1 MSALKLL
8 AMCQW
13 LRKPFRTIGNI
24 KKKKETEVSLR
35 STNFVLHMYQQLTS
49 EQRYVISALLKRKVR
64 KNEIAK
70 EIGVSLSTVYRE
82 IKRNSNSRGGY
93 SPGLAHEMAMER
105 RERIITNSS
114 VKPDVKREAL
124 RLLTT
129 EQWSPKQISGYL
141 AQQGKHISHE
151 KIYQVIREDKS
162 GELAGH
168 TRHGMKYRH
177 HTHQIRPT
185 KATNIPNRVSIHER
199 PAEANG
205 SRFGDWEMD
214 LIIGREGKGAIL
226 VLAERKTNYFIMKKL
241 PLGKKPEGV
250 TLEVYRALLPYKSH
264 VLTITT
270 DNGSEFSDHQEIA
283 RLLQTKVYFAD
294 SYCSWQKGAVENT
307 NKLIRQYIPKGA
319 DFNNFSEH
327 IIMKIQK
334 KINRRPREKLNF
346 STPKDEFFNLIN

>member
-82 IKRNSNSRGGY
+82 IKRNSSRGGY

-105 RERIITNSS
+105 RERIVSNSS

-151 KIYQVIREDKS
+151 KIYQRHVGRTCRPHAPRYEIPALSSLLHVRVGASTLKSNDKNY
-162 GELAGH
+162 LADL
-168 TRHGMKYRH
+168 RLF
-177 HTHQIRPT
+177 T
-185 KATNIPNRVSIHER
+185 K
-199 PAEANG
+199 
-205 SRFGDWEMD
+205 F
-214 LIIGREGKGAIL
+214 
-226 VLAERKTNYFIMKKL
+226 
-241 PLGKKPEGV
+241 
-250 TLEVYRALLPYKSH
+250 
-264 VLTITT
+264 
-270 DNGSEFSDHQEIA
+270 
-283 RLLQTKVYFAD
+283 
-294 SYCSWQKGAVENT
+294 
-307 NKLIRQYIPKGA
+307 
-319 DFNNFSEH
+319 
-327 IIMKIQK
+327 
-334 KINRRPREKLNF
+334 
-346 STPKDEFFNLIN
+346 